1 MIEFSLKADIN
12 ITISLLICIL
22 DFIDSSFS
30 ILRNH
35 TFSGFP
41 IIGNFLVG
49 LI

>member
-1 MIEFSLKADIN
+1 MIKFSLKADIN
-12 ITISLLICIL
+12 ITISLLTCVL
-22 DFIDSSFS
+22 DLIDSSFS